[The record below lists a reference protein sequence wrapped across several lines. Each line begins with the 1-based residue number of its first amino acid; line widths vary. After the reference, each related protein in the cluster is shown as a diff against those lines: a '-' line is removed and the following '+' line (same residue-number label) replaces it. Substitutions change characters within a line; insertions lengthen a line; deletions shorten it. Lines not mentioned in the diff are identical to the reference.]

1 MTVAPQKTGVL
12 SAARPLLRQNL
23 LRVLLIAAP
32 GLMAAVGILTAT
44 ADNIALTALLNVIAG
59 VIISSVLFM
68 AVSVAASRVTEER
81 VNLVRAAERGFW
93 NARLEMVSIQDEES
107 GLHTD
112 WYFRLR
118 LQEEIDRSK
127 RYSLTFALLVIKPF
141 AVHQEVD
148 FASAKAWFGD
158 HIRRHLRRVDLPALL
173 QDGSIAILMTSTK
186 LASAHSVER
195 RVRKDLAQIDPR
207 TGIACFP
214 VDGESVDDI
223 ITAASDAAANDAP
236 PQDDV
241 GTATAGRK
249 SQVA

>member
-1 MTVAPQKTGVL
+1 MTAPPQKTGIL
-12 SAARPLLRQNL
+12 SAARPLLRQNG

-44 ADNIALTALLNVIAG
+44 ADNIALTALLNVLAG
-59 VIISSVLFM
+59 VIISSALFI
-68 AVSVAASRVTEER
+68 AVSIAASRVTEER

-93 NARLEMVSIQDEES
+93 RARLDMVAIQDEES

-158 HIRRHLRRVDLPALL
+158 HIRRHLRKVDLPALL
-173 QDGSIAILMTSTK
+173 QDGAIALLMTGTT
-186 LASAHSVER
+186 LQAARTVER
-195 RVRKDLAQIDPR
+195 RVRKDLAQVDPR
-207 TGIACFP
+207 MGIACYP
-214 VDGESVDDI
+214 ADGESVDDI
-223 ITAASDAAANDAP
+223 LTVAVDAAASDVPAKPEPGNETPDSR
-236 PQDDV
+236 
-241 GTATAGRK
+241 TK
-249 SQVA
+249 VA